1 MTPFLRCFLILYI
14 SFYFYNCNDRNTSEC
29 KIAGT
34 GGSLSRFAINGDYLY
49 VLSYSQLFI
58 VKISDPEKPS
68 FVKVSH
74 MGAVMETTF
83 LFKNYLML
91 GSTTGMFIYDLTTP
105 ENPTYVSDFT
115 HARSCDPV
123 VAEGNY
129 AYVTLRAGCGI
140 NAVNQL
146 DILDISD
153 IKNPKLVKTYP
164 MKSPFGLGI
173 DNQYL
178 FICDM
183 QDGLMIYDVQNPS
196 NISLL
201 NRIQD
206 ITPYDIILTNPKA
219 TLTGSGGVYQYN
231 YERIGSI
238 SLLSRITK

>member
-74 MGAVMETTF
+74 MGA
-83 LFKNYLML
+83 
-91 GSTTGMFIYDLTTP
+91 
-105 ENPTYVSDFT
+105 
-115 HARSCDPV
+115 
-123 VAEGNY
+123 
-129 AYVTLRAGCGI
+129 LRAGCGI

>member
-29 KIAGT
+29 KVAGT

-68 FVKVSH
+68 FVKGSH

-164 MKSPFGLGI
+164 I
-173 DNQYL
+173 
-178 FICDM
+178 
-183 QDGLMIYDVQNPS
+183 MIYDVQNPS